1 MRQLPILLFLVLLV
15 TACTD
20 DPPAV
25 SMQGDPILADMQYYP
40 LVQGSAWQYRIDTT
54 GSSGTATGVGQVQS
68 VIVGTYEA
76 DDFTYTVQLNR
87 MIMGGVAEDDT
98 VYVRKAEDGVRMSS
112 PGLQQIGQ
120 LTEILG
126 LPIGDLPTEF
136 LAVPYAG
143 GFQASWDI
151 LNIEYNQIPFF
162 PIYYRVKGEYR
173 GIKDVETDMRTYRDC
188 AHVVIS
194 IEAQLPNLE
203 DPTNILNPLRI
214 NESASF
220 WFTRPHG
227 LVVADGSNA
236 IFALLRGGIP
246 LSDTFGRTRQEVI
259 DMDIVQPD
267 PLCLYPED

>member
-1 MRQLPILLFLVLLV
+1 MRQLPVFVLLVLLV
-15 TACTD
+15 SACAD

-25 SMQGDPILADMQYYP
+25 RLQGDPILADMQYYP
-40 LVQGSAWQYRIDTT
+40 TLAGSAWQYRIDTT
-54 GSSGTATGVGQVQS
+54 GSGGTAKGVGQVQS
-68 VIVGTYEA
+68 VINGTFEV
-76 DDFTYTVQLNR
+76 DSLTYSVQLNR
-87 MIMGGVAEDDT
+87 VILNGAAEVDT
-98 VYVRKAEDGVRMSS
+98 VYVRKASDGVRMSS

-120 LTEILG
+120 LGSILG

-143 GFQASWDI
+143 GFQASWEI
-151 LNIEYNQIPFF
+151 INIEYNQIPFF
-162 PIYYRVKGEYR
+162 QIYYRVKGTYR
-173 GIKDVETDMRTYRDC
+173 GIEDVVTDQRTYRDC

-214 NESASF
+214 NESADF

-227 LVVADGSNA
+227 LVVADGSDA
-236 IFALLRGGIP
+236 IFTLLRGGLP
-246 LSDTFGRTRQEVI
+246 LSDSFNRTRQEVI

-267 PLCLYPED
+267 PMCY

>member
-1 MRQLPILLFLVLLV
+1 VRYFLVLPLLFLLV

-20 DPPAV
+20 DAPSV
-25 SMQGDPILADMQYYP
+25 SNEGSALFADMQFYP
-40 LVQGSAWQYRIDTT
+40 TTAGSDWTYRVDTL
-54 GSSGTATGVGQVQS
+54 GNSGMIKGVGQIRSSVGGTFDTDSLIYSVQ
-68 VIVGTYEA
+68 VNEVFLGGTQE
-76 DDFTYTVQLNR
+76 F
-87 MIMGGVAEDDT
+87 DT
-98 VYVRKAEDGVRMSS
+98 VYVRKAADGVRLSS
-112 PGLQQIGQ
+112 PGLQQIGG
-120 LTEILG
+120 LGNLLG

-143 GFQASWDI
+143 GFQAKWDI

-162 PIYYRVKGEYR
+162 PIFYRVEGSYR
-173 GIKDVETDMRTYRDC
+173 GIEDVNTDQRIYRDC

-214 NESASF
+214 NEKADF

-236 IFALLRGGIP
+236 IFTLLRGGIP
-246 LSDTFGRTRQEVI
+246 LSNSFGRTRQEVI
-259 DMDIVQPD
+259 SMNIVQPD
-267 PLCLYPED
+267 PFCLN